1 MVEFFF
7 TGYGVPVEN
16 MPVLMQRLANLFPIY
31 HYMFI
36 FRSILLKGAG
46 ISAFWEHIVIALG
59 LGVVINSL
67 TLFFLTRQRWE

>member
-46 ISAFWEHIVIALG
+46 IPAFWEHIVIALG

-67 TLFFLTRQRWE
+67 TLFFLTRQKWE